1 MLHGQDV
8 KQVDKNLV
16 LSRTGCKTGGHRLN
30 TSKKADTEFMLHG
43 QDVKQVV
50 TDLILQT
57 LRHDVMFQ
65 RRNIYQLAKKFGAT
79 LSDHS
84 D

>member
-1 MLHGQDV
+1 
-8 KQVDKNLV
+8 
-16 LSRTGCKTGGHRLN
+16 
-30 TSKKADTEFMLHG
+30 MLHG

-57 LRHDVMFQ
+57 LRHAVMFQ
-65 RRNIYQLAKKFGAT
+65 RRNIYQLLKKFGAT
-79 LSDHS
+79 LSDHC